1 MSHICTL
8 SLSSAF
14 LIPRPILCI
23 TLTKLFPGSIRTRL
37 KILGIL
43 MPTAAT
49 PYVAIIILFW
59 LVDTS
64 SYCSF
69 LSVFYVDPDTNTAS
83 LIFFSRIS
91 PADILST
98 SISVFPD
105 VAMSCIVFA
114 THVILVGSVVNHF
127 NSSP

>member
-1 MSHICTL
+1 MSQICTL

-14 LIPRPILCI
+14 LIPRPILCM
-23 TLTKLFPGSIRTRL
+23 TLTNDLPGSMRTRL

-49 PYVAIIILFW
+49 PYVAIITLFW
-59 LVDTS
+59 LVDIS

-69 LSVFYVDPDTNTAS
+69 LSVFFVDPETNTAS
-83 LIFFSRIS
+83 FIFFSSIS

-114 THVILVGSVVNHF
+114 THDIRVVSVVNHF